1 MHRSIATGVGFI
13 DRGSDYPSMGSDSE
27 DCRLPRVRIDT
38 DPEAKARMRCSD
50 CGATFPRSEA
60 RLPAKG
66 TLVCPEC
73 DSRAIS
79 DVDG

>member
-1 MHRSIATGVGFI
+1 
-13 DRGSDYPSMGSDSE
+13 MGNGSE
-27 DCRLPRVRIDT
+27 DRRLPRVSIDI
-38 DPEAKARMRCSD
+38 EAGSRALMECSE
-50 CGATFPRSEA
+50 CHATFPRSEA

-79 DVDG
+79 DVTDD